1 MLLYQAVNSF
11 IETIGSLLTENPPSI
26 FPSPIKIF
34 IDRKLMFT
42 NLLQTRPTWKMVD
55 FLQDLYWEKILVF
68 LGLVHLSAWFID
80 RKSATIFHLR
90 TTPLQSYCLGF
101 FGLGCRISKFQK
113 DKDKDSEQ
121 MLKIP
126 SLSNSECNVP
136 ILTQRI
142 SWICIYSTFLAV
154 QHRFNC
160 FWNIICLFTTP
171 CIDWIGISICLSNMQ
186 AVRSA
191 AK

>member
-90 TTPLQSYCLGF
+90 TTPLQSYSLGF
-101 FGLGCRISKFQK
+101 FGSGGRIS
-113 DKDKDSEQ
+113 
-121 MLKIP
+121 
-126 SLSNSECNVP
+126 
-136 ILTQRI
+136 
-142 SWICIYSTFLAV
+142 
-154 QHRFNC
+154 
-160 FWNIICLFTTP
+160 
-171 CIDWIGISICLSNMQ
+171 
-186 AVRSA
+186 
-191 AK
+191 